1 MNQVV
6 RSQTLPACS
15 RCHGDH
21 LLTMADMPK
30 TDAYGRR
37 IRLELCKVCDAD
49 KPAAAAVIRF
59 FTTGGG
65 HDLSRAEEGS
75 RLMTEWTREG
85 MAAYGWHWEETPRG
99 HN

>member
-15 RCHGDH
+15 RCHQDQ

-37 IRLELCKVCDAD
+37 IRLKLCKACDAD
-49 KPAAAAVIRF
+49 KPAAAAVIGF

-65 HDLSRAEEGS
+65 HDLSRAEEGT
-75 RLMTEWTREG
+75 RLMT
-85 MAAYGWHWEETPRG
+85 A
-99 HN
+99 

>member
-1 MNQVV
+1 
-6 RSQTLPACS
+6 
-15 RCHGDH
+15 
-21 LLTMADMPK
+21 MADMPK

-75 RLMTEWTREG
+75 RLMMEWTREG
-85 MAAYGWHWEETPRG
+85 MAAYGWYWEEKPRG